1 MTQQKKNV
9 LDYKPPPTLRE
20 FMLDEAF
27 ARFVIGPLGSG
38 KSFACIMELFR
49 RAVEQEPDAKGVRPT
64 RFAIIRNT
72 LQQIKQTCL
81 SDIRSYL
88 EDLANFKVSDSTI
101 YFDFPLPDGTRVQSE
116 WLLMP
121 IDTQEDTRRLLSLQL
136 TGVWASEFREL
147 EYSIVAAALGR
158 VGRFPSVARVAPTWQ
173 GLIAESNPFAE
184 GSDWHEHLY
193 LDLPSNWSFYRQPG
207 GLSPKAEYVSPQVA
221 EEYYLRLMEGHNDEW
236 IRVHV
241 HAEFGD
247 DLSGQ
252 PVYKHSFDKERHG
265 VPNLKVNP
273 GRPLM
278 ICVDLGRTPTALI
291 AQVNPSGSLVI
302 FKEVIGEDIGLTGF
316 LDDMLRPALL
326 RRPFSGVPLFCTI
339 DPAGAVKSQLTEE
352 SSLDIFEEAGF
363 QVECA
368 ITNNLTTRLNTSEKL
383 LYQNRG
389 DAPAVMIDP
398 DECPMLIK
406 ALIYE
411 YKYKR
416 RKTGDM
422 EDKPNKNHP
431 WSDLAD
437 AFQYGCLGMQSN
449 LSGKVVA
456 RSTTRV
462 KPPAFS
468 AAAWT

>member
-1 MTQQKKNV
+1 
-9 LDYKPPPTLRE
+9 
-20 FMLDEAF
+20 MLDPSF

-49 RAVEQEPDAKGVRPT
+49 RAVQQEPDAKGIRPT

-158 VGRFPSVARVAPTWQ
+158 VGRYPSVARIGPTWQ
-173 GLIAESNPFAE
+173 GLIAESNPFSE
-184 GSDWHEHLY
+184 GSDWHEHLF
-193 LDLPSNWSFYRQPG
+193 LDLPENWSFYRQPG
-207 GLSPKAEYVSPQVA
+207 GLSKEAEYVSPQVA
-221 EEYYLRLMEGHNDEW
+221 EEYYERLMEGHSEEW
-236 IRVHV
+236 INVHV

-247 DLSGQ
+247 DMSGQ
-252 PVYKHSFDKERHG
+252 PVYKRSFSKNRHVASG
-265 VPNLKVNP
+265 LKVN
-273 GRPLM
+273 RNLPLM
-278 ICVDLGRTPTALI
+278 IEVDLGRTPTALI
-291 AQVNPSGSLVI
+291 SQINPKGSLLF

-316 LDDMLRPALL
+316 IDEMLRPELL
-326 RRPFSGVPLFCTI
+326 KRPFAGLPLFCTI
-339 DPAGAVKSQLTEE
+339 DPAGRVKSQLSED
-352 SSLDIFEEAGF
+352 SALDIFEQGGF

-368 ITNNLTTRLNTSEKL
+368 ITNNIDTRLRTSERL
-383 LYQNRG
+383 LYENRA
-389 DAPAVMIDP
+389 DDPAILIDQ
-398 DECPMLIK
+398 DGCPMLIK
-406 ALIYE
+406 ALTYE
-411 YKYKR
+411 YKFKR

-431 WSDLAD
+431 WSDLGD
-437 AFQYGCLGMQSN
+437 CFQYGCLGMSSN
-449 LSGKVVA
+449 LAGRMIA
-456 RSTTRV
+456 RNTAR
-462 KPPAFS
+462 PAAPSFS